1 MAQNT
6 RQANLLVQQDWT
18 KIYQAFSNADFT
30 SYDFETLRSSM
41 IGYIKTYYPET
52 FNDFLES
59 SEYIA
64 LIDLIAYLGQSLAF
78 RTDLNAR
85 ENFIDTAQRRDSVLK
100 LARML
105 SYNPQRTTSASGLL
119 KFDSVKTTESI
130 LDSAGLNL
138 SNVTVNWNDLTNDNW
153 QEQFSSIIN
162 AALLSSQTLGKPGNT
177 QVISGVK
184 TDEYAI
190 SLNANTLPV
199 AAFSTTIQG
208 TPIQFEAVSATSI
221 GQPYLYEADPTT
233 SGKFNILQRSDNNGN
248 GSNNTGFFLFFKQGT
263 LSASDFT
270 IANAIPN
277 NYVPITTNNQ
287 NNSDNWLYQLDVNSK
302 PTTKWDAVPAISGI
316 NVIYNQLSDKNLYQ
330 VNTQNND
337 QVNLVFGDGAFANI
351 PSGAF
356 RYYFRTSI
364 GASYTIAPDDISSVQ
379 IAFSYTSKN
388 NTTETLTVTAS
399 LRYSVTN
406 ASASQTLDSVRTSAP
421 QQYYTQN
428 RMITAEDYNIFPQ
441 TSFNSIQKIKVTNRT
456 SSGVS
461 LYLDAIDP
469 TGSYSATN
477 IVGKDGFLQANTVI
491 GIDTFSFLNSADVY
505 SAIYND
511 VLPIINSV
519 EMINYYYSTYPRMTS
534 PANVVFNQVT
544 SSTSSSSGYLQIA
557 NATQQVGAG
566 VGSPMQ
572 YVSAGASLLFVA
584 PAGHYFTPQQALAVG
599 SGTQT
604 LYASVVGI
612 NSNGAYT
619 SPSLVTVGTIVPN
632 GAILQTII
640 PPYKNT
646 LLSPLISTIVG
657 QISALA
663 NFGLSFDQINQV
675 WVNIPPSQIST
686 STSWLLKFT
695 YNSGLYTIQS
705 KTLQYVFGSAAQTY
719 FYFDPTS
726 NVYDSLTS
734 TNIADTVTV
743 LPINTTINASSAP
756 SLGQSVAFNIY
767 DTIVESDGFALP
779 NQVLVK
785 FPTTQME
792 SVPDNPD
799 LYTIVNGS
807 LSERTSLYFDYQH
820 NAPARNRID
829 PTPVNLM
836 DAYVLTADY
845 STSYMQWLGDLTGLL
860 SEPVPPTSSSL
871 EIAYATLD
879 NYKTV
884 SDTLIF
890 NPAIF
895 KPLFGT
901 KAVASLQAR
910 FQLVKNPASSV
921 TDNDLKSQLIIA
933 INKYFDISNWDFG
946 DTFYF
951 TELAA
956 YLHAQLVPNLAS
968 VLIIPADSSMVFG
981 NFFQINS
988 NPWEI
993 ITSAAT
999 VNDIDVISAVTAA
1012 QLNLGNTLV
1021 GTF

>member
-18 KIYQAFSNADFT
+18 SIYQAFTNADFT

-130 LDSAGLNL
+130 MDSSGVNL

-162 AALLSSQTLGKPGNT
+162 ASLLSSQTLGKPGNT

-221 GQPYLYEADPTT
+221 GQPYLYEDDPTI

-287 NNSDNWLYQLDVNSK
+287 NNSDNWLYQLDVNSN

-337 QVNLVFGDGAFANI
+337 QVNLVFGDGSFANI

-364 GASYTIAPDDISSVQ
+364 GAAYTIAPDDISSVQ
-379 IAFSYTSKN
+379 IAFSYTSKS
-388 NTTETLTVTAS
+388 NTLETLTVTAS

-406 ASASQTLDSVRTSAP
+406 ASASQTLDSIRTSAP

-441 TSFNSIQKIKVTNRT
+441 TTFNSIQKIKVTNRT

-477 IVGKDGFLQANTVI
+477 IVGRDGFLQANTVI
-491 GIDTFSFLNSADVY
+491 GVDTFSFLNSADVY

-511 VLPIINSV
+511 VLPIINST
-519 EMINYYYSTYPRMTS
+519 EMINYYYSNYPRIAVTQT
-534 PANVVFNQVT
+534 VVFNQIG
-544 SSTSSSSGYLQIA
+544 SSTSASSGYLQIA
-557 NATQQVGAG
+557 NAPQQVGTG
-566 VGSPMQ
+566 VGSPLQ
-572 YVSAGASLLFVA
+572 YVTAGASLLFVA
-584 PAGHYFTPQQALAVG
+584 PSGYYFTPNNALAVG
-599 SGTQT
+599 AGAQT
-604 LYASVVGI
+604 LYAAVSGT
-612 NSNGAYT
+612 NSNSA
-619 SPSLVTVGTIVPN
+619 SVEPSLVNVGTIVPN
-632 GAILQTII
+632 GAILQTIV
-640 PPYKNT
+640 PTYKNT
-646 LLSPLISTIVG
+646 LSTPLISTIVS
-657 QISALA
+657 QIHALA
-663 NFGLSFDQINQV
+663 NFGLTFDQTNQV
-675 WVNIPPSQIST
+675 WVNITPSQIST

-705 KTLQYVFGSAAQTY
+705 KTLQYVFGSAAQTN
-719 FYFDPTS
+719 FYFDPSS

-734 TNIADTVTV
+734 TNISDTVTV
-743 LPINTTINASSAP
+743 LPINTMSNSSAA
-756 SLGQSVAFNIY
+756 LGQSVEFNIY

-792 SVPDNPD
+792 NVPDNPD
-799 LYTIVNGS
+799 LYSIVNGS

-820 NAPARNRID
+820 NAPSRNRID

-860 SEPVPPTSSSL
+860 SEPIPPTSSSL

-895 KPLFGT
+895 KPLFGA
-901 KAVASLQAR
+901 KSVASLQAR

>member
-1 MAQNT
+1 
-6 RQANLLVQQDWT
+6 
-18 KIYQAFSNADFT
+18 
-30 SYDFETLRSSM
+30 M

-130 LDSAGLNL
+130 MDSSGVNL

-162 AALLSSQTLGKPGNT
+162 ASLLSSQTLGKPGNT

-221 GQPYLYEADPTT
+221 GQPYLYEDDPTI

-270 IANAIPN
+270 ISNAIPN

-287 NNSDNWLYQLDVNSK
+287 NNSDNWLYQLDVNSN

-337 QVNLVFGDGAFANI
+337 QVNLVFGDGSFANI

-364 GASYTIAPDDISSVQ
+364 GAAYTIAPDDISSVQ
-379 IAFSYTSKN
+379 IAFSYTSKS
-388 NTTETLTVTAS
+388 NTLETLTVTAS

-406 ASASQTLDSVRTSAP
+406 ASASQTLDSIRTSAP

-441 TSFNSIQKIKVTNRT
+441 TTFNSIQKIKVTNRT

-477 IVGKDGFLQANTVI
+477 IVGRDGFLQANTVI
-491 GIDTFSFLNSADVY
+491 GVDTFSFLNSADVY

-511 VLPIINSV
+511 VLPIINST
-519 EMINYYYSTYPRMTS
+519 EMINYYYSNYPRIAVTQT
-534 PANVVFNQVT
+534 VVFNQIG
-544 SSTSSSSGYLQIA
+544 SSTSASSGYLQIA
-557 NATQQVGAG
+557 NAPQQVGTG
-566 VGSPMQ
+566 VGSPLQ
-572 YVSAGASLLFVA
+572 YVTAGASLLFVA
-584 PAGHYFTPQQALAVG
+584 PSGYYFTPNNALVVG
-599 SGTQT
+599 AGAQT
-604 LYASVVGI
+604 LYAAVSGT
-612 NSNGAYT
+612 NSNSA
-619 SPSLVTVGTIVPN
+619 SVEPSLVNVGTIVPN
-632 GAILQTII
+632 GAILQTIV
-640 PPYKNT
+640 PTYKNT
-646 LLSPLISTIVG
+646 LSTPLISTIVS
-657 QISALA
+657 QIHALA
-663 NFGLSFDQINQV
+663 NFGLTFDQTNQV
-675 WVNIPPSQIST
+675 WVNITPSQIST

-705 KTLQYVFGSAAQTY
+705 KTLQYVFGSAAQTN
-719 FYFDPTS
+719 FYFDPSS

-734 TNIADTVTV
+734 TNISDTVTV
-743 LPINTTINASSAP
+743 LPINTMSNSSAA
-756 SLGQSVAFNIY
+756 LGQSVEFNIY

-792 SVPDNPD
+792 NVPDNPD
-799 LYTIVNGS
+799 LYSIVNGS

-820 NAPARNRID
+820 NAPSRNRID

-860 SEPVPPTSSSL
+860 SEPIPPTSSSL

-895 KPLFGT
+895 KPLFGA
-901 KAVASLQAR
+901 KSVASLQAR

>member
-1 MAQNT
+1 
-6 RQANLLVQQDWT
+6 
-18 KIYQAFSNADFT
+18 
-30 SYDFETLRSSM
+30 M

-130 LDSAGLNL
+130 MDSSGVNL

-162 AALLSSQTLGKPGNT
+162 ASLLSSQTLGKPGNT

-221 GQPYLYEADPTT
+221 GQPYLYEADPTI

-270 IANAIPN
+270 ISNAIPN

-287 NNSDNWLYQLDVNSK
+287 NNSDNWLYQLDVNSN

-337 QVNLVFGDGAFANI
+337 QVNLVFGDGSFANI

-364 GASYTIAPDDISSVQ
+364 GAAYTIAPDDISSVQ
-379 IAFSYTSKN
+379 IAFSYTSKS
-388 NTTETLTVTAS
+388 NTLETLTVTAS

-406 ASASQTLDSVRTSAP
+406 ASASQTLDSIRTSAP

-441 TSFNSIQKIKVTNRT
+441 TTFNSIQKIKVTNRT

-477 IVGKDGFLQANTVI
+477 IVGRDGFLQANTVI
-491 GIDTFSFLNSADVY
+491 GVDTFSFLNSADVY

-511 VLPIINSV
+511 VLPIINST
-519 EMINYYYSTYPRMTS
+519 EMINYYYSNYPRIAVTQT
-534 PANVVFNQVT
+534 VVFNQIG
-544 SSTSSSSGYLQIA
+544 SSTSASSGYLQIA
-557 NATQQVGAG
+557 NAPQQVGTG
-566 VGSPMQ
+566 VGSPLQ
-572 YVSAGASLLFVA
+572 YVTAGASLLFVA
-584 PAGHYFTPQQALAVG
+584 PSGYYFTPNNALVVG
-599 SGTQT
+599 AGAQT
-604 LYASVVGI
+604 LYAAVSGT
-612 NSNGAYT
+612 NSNSA
-619 SPSLVTVGTIVPN
+619 SVEPSLVNVGTIVPN
-632 GAILQTII
+632 GAILQTIV
-640 PPYKNT
+640 PTYKNT
-646 LLSPLISTIVG
+646 LSTPLISTIVS
-657 QISALA
+657 QIHALA
-663 NFGLSFDQINQV
+663 NFGLTFDQTNQV
-675 WVNIPPSQIST
+675 WVNITPSQIST

-705 KTLQYVFGSAAQTY
+705 KTLQYVFGSAAQTN
-719 FYFDPTS
+719 FYFDPSS

-734 TNIADTVTV
+734 TKISDTVTV
-743 LPINTTINASSAP
+743 LPINTMSNSSAA
-756 SLGQSVAFNIY
+756 LGQSVEFNIY

-792 SVPDNPD
+792 NVPDNPD
-799 LYTIVNGS
+799 LYSIVNGS

-820 NAPARNRID
+820 NAPSRNRID

-860 SEPVPPTSSSL
+860 SEPIPPTSSSL

-895 KPLFGT
+895 KPLFGA
-901 KAVASLQAR
+901 KSVASLQAR